1 VVGRGGGGAAGL
13 AGSGLGWWAGNAR
26 FIDCSGKFLGAH
38 VSHGSLMCP
47 WPGATA
53 LFELSHLAP
62 EKPALEQGFV
72 VIPHL
77 AMLTAG
83 SGPCTAAAAAHLLSS
98 GALFLGGL
106 WHALFGP
113 DRLEGSAAGAPFS
126 FSWLDRFRVSSVLG
140 VHLCLLGAGAPA
152 LVFCSTAAGGLFDA
166 WAGGGGALRA
176 LKQDSLPLSPLAL
189 GAYLARAPFGGQG
202 FVVSVNNIEDLVGG
216 HFWLGAWLAGGGAW
230 HILTSPFGAFSR
242 SFAWAGEGVLA
253 YSLGALSLMG
263 FTAAAFAWYNTTAY
277 PSPFFGPT
285 GPEASQAQSFLFLV
299 RDQRLGVETSICQ
312 GPTSLG
318 KYLMRAPSGEV
329 IFGGETMR
337 FWTMQGGWVEP
348 LRAAAGLDAPR
359 LRADVQGW
367 QERRA
372 GEYITHAPLGSL
384 NSVGG
389 VATEVN
395 AVNFLSPRSWLTC
408 SHWFLSYFALVGH
421 WWHGG
426 RSRASVLK
434 CERGVSRTYEPAL
447 FIRPID

>member
-1 VVGRGGGGAAGL
+1 
-13 AGSGLGWWAGNAR
+13 
-26 FIDCSGKFLGAH
+26 
-38 VSHGSLMCP
+38 MCP

-62 EKPALEQGFV
+62 EKPALEQGLV
-72 VIPHL
+72 VIPHA

-83 SGPCTAAAAAHLLSS
+83 SGPCTAAAALHLLSS
-98 GALFLGGL
+98 GALRLGGL
-106 WHALFGP
+106 WHALWGP
-113 DRLEGSAAGAPFS
+113 DRLEASAAAAPFS
-126 FSWLDRFRVSSVLG
+126 FSWQDRGRLSSVLG
-140 VHLCLLGAGAPA
+140 VHLCLAGLGALA
-152 LVFCSTAAGGLFDA
+152 LVLCSATGGLFDA
-166 WAGGGGALRA
+166 WGGGGGALRA
-176 LKQDSLPLSPLAL
+176 LKQDSLPLSPVGL
-189 GAYLARAPFGGQG
+189 GAWLGRAPFGGQG
-202 FVVSVNNIEDLVGG
+202 WVVSVNNMEDVVGG
-216 HFWLGAWLAGGGAW
+216 HFWVGFFLAAAGLW
-230 HILTSPFGAFSR
+230 HIQTYPSGAFSR
-242 SFAWAGEGVLA
+242 SFAWAGEAVLA
-253 YSLGALSLMG
+253 YSLGALAVMG
-263 FTAAAFAWYNTTAY
+263 LTAAAFSWYNTTAY

-299 RDQRLGVETSICQ
+299 RDQRLGVETTISQ

-318 KYLMRAPSGEV
+318 KYLMRSPSGEV

-359 LRADVQGW
+359 LRADVEGW

-372 GEYITHAPLGSL
+372 AEYITHAPLGSL

-395 AVNFLSPRSWLTC
+395 AVNFVSPRSWLTC
-408 SHWFLSYFALVGH
+408 SHCFLSYFALVGH
-421 WWHGG
+421 WWHAG

-434 CERGVSRTYEPAL
+434 CERGLSRSYEPAL